1 MKRLLIAVVIM
12 ALLTP
17 CRILAQASSPA
28 AAPVK
33 TGSVEQEL
41 MNLEQD
47 WAKAYVQHDLVA
59 LGRIEAD
66 DIIYTDSDG
75 AVMTKAQD
83 LDDVKSGA
91 FVAASFVVDD
101 MKVSVYG
108 DAAVITGRSTIKA
121 QYKGKDGNGQFRWT
135 DTWIRRDGV
144 WQCVA
149 SHASKVAQA
158 NKPTP
163 PSNASTSVIP

>member
-1 MKRLLIAVVIM
+1 MKRLLIAVVVM
-12 ALLTP
+12 ALITP
-17 CRILAQASSPA
+17 YRIFAQASSPA
-28 AAPVK
+28 TAPVK
-33 TGSVEQEL
+33 IGSVEQEL

-59 LGRIEAD
+59 LGRLEAD
-66 DIIYTDSDG
+66 DIIYTDPDG
-75 AVMTKAQD
+75 AIMTKAQD

-91 FVAASFVVDD
+91 FVAASFVVDE

-121 QYKGKDGNGQFRWT
+121 QYKGKDGSGQFRWT
-135 DTWIRRDGV
+135 DTWIRRHGV

-149 SHASKVAQA
+149 SHASKIAEVT
-158 NKPTP
+158 PTP
-163 PSNASTSVIP
+163 PSNASTVVTP